1 MLTAAPPTAARPR
14 IPPGDTP
21 GLHVQFYED
30 DASLVAAVSD
40 FLAAGLTIGQPV
52 IVIATPPHRAAFAD
66 RLAGEGFDVRRMI
79 RGGRLTMLD
88 ARATLAAFMTATGPD
103 ASRFKTTIGNAIGFW
118 VQGGGKPQVVRMYG
132 EMVDLLWRDGNTDG
146 ALRLEELWN
155 ELATD
160 CEFSLLCAYAMGN
173 VYKAADAQRIQE
185 IRRQHTH
192 LVPTE
197 RYLRAAGR
205 QRFAEVT
212 LLRQRASALE
222 AELDERTDLGRRLRE
237 REPELREF
245 LNAIAGHIRL
255 LETEIHGPLSDGQRD
270 ALVRVERNQRHL
282 LSLIN
287 DLLDPT
293 A

>member
-1 MLTAAPPTAARPR
+1 
-14 IPPGDTP
+14 
-21 GLHVQFYED
+21 VQFYED

-52 IVIATPPHRAAFAD
+52 IVIATSPHRAAFAD
-66 RLAGEGFDVRRMI
+66 QLASEGFDVRRMI

-88 ARATLAAFMTATGPD
+88 ARATLAAFMTATAPD
-103 ASRFKTTIGNAIGFW
+103 ASRFKTAIGNAIGFW
-118 VQGGGKPQVVRMYG
+118 VQGGGNPQIVRIYG
-132 EMVDLLWRDGNTDG
+132 EMIDLLWRDGNTDG

-185 IRRQHTH
+185 IRRQQTH
-192 LVPTE
+192 VVPTE
-197 RYLRAAGR
+197 RYLRADGR
-205 QRFAEVT
+205 RRLAEVT
-212 LLRQRASALE
+212 LLQQRASVLE
-222 AELDERTDLGRRLRE
+222 AELDERTNLERRLRE
-237 REPELREF
+237 RERELRGF
-245 LNAIAGHIRL
+245 LNAIAGQIRL
-255 LETEIHGPLSDGQRD
+255 LEMEIHGPLSDAQRD

-287 DLLDPT
+287 DVLDPT
-293 A
+293 E